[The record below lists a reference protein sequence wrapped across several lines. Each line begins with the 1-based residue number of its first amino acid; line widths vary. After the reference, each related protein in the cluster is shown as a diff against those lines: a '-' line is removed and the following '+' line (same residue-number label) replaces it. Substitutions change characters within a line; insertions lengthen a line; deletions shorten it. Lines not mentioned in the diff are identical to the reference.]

1 MTTHHLKVWS
11 EYMDD
16 LINGSKTFEL
26 RFNDR
31 NFQVGDLLHLREFD
45 RDQAQYLKREL
56 LVKISYI
63 LDGSAFDAIKK
74 GFVVMA
80 IKPV

>member
-1 MTTHHLKVWS
+1 MATHHLKVWS

-16 LINGSKTFEL
+16 LINGNKTFEL

-31 NFQVGDLLHLREFD
+31 TFQVGDILHLREFD
-45 RDQAQYLKREL
+45 REKTQYLKREL
-56 LVKISYI
+56 MVKVTYI
-63 LDGSAFDAIKK
+63 LDRNSFDAIKE